1 MIPHKRVTE
10 LIDITQEELDKIE
23 FNMEVG
29 ECKTIYVSKE
39 LSIDLLKE
47 RPNKVRKIISTYGTI
62 PFHILFKEM
71 LKIAYPNGLEYKDK

>member
-1 MIPHKRVTE
+1 MIQHKRVTE

-23 FNMEVG
+23 FEMEVG
-29 ECKTIYVSKE
+29 ECKTIYDSKD

-62 PFHILFKEM
+62 PFPVLFKEM
-71 LKIAYPNGLEYKDK
+71 VRIAYPNG

>member
-23 FNMEVG
+23 FDMSVG
-29 ECKTIYVSKE
+29 ECKTIYDSKD

-47 RPNKVRKIISTYGTI
+47 RPNKVRKIISRYGDI
-62 PFHILFKEM
+62 PFPVLFKEIVK
-71 LKIAYPNGLEYKDK
+71 LVYPNE